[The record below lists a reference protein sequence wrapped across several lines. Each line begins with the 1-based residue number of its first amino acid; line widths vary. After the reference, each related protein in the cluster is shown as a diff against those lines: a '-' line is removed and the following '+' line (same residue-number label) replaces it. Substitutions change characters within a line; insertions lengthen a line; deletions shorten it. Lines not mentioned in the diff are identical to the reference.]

1 MPVTGI
7 RFAGDY
13 NDDGTLRLPDA
24 EYTGLSKKA
33 KDFIRKGIQNGKIK
47 PKKDGSWTE
56 VEERKAHWGKDTSH
70 LGTYSIREN
79 NGSGIYDI
87 VDTYDFPW
95 YNPILNRQ
103 EGKQIEVRDTIYG
116 PNAKPDYYNFRF
128 SKKNNRQ

>member
-13 NDDGTLRLPDA
+13 NSDGSLRLPDA
-24 EYTGLSKKA
+24 EYTGLSNRA
-33 KDFIRKGIQNGKIK
+33 KDFIRKGIVDGKIK
-47 PKKDGSWTE
+47 PKKSGDWTTIDE
-56 VEERKAHWGKDTSH
+56 KRSGHSKLSSH

-103 EGKQIEVRDTIYG
+103 EGKQIEVRDTIHG
-116 PNAKPDYYNFRF
+116 PNANPNYYNFRF